1 MANGFF
7 GRFGETL
14 SARDDEEL
22 WRRLSEIDASVVTRE
37 GIEMERY
44 CVVHYLRTLARSG
57 LLEYPFDINKRE
69 RPDCRV
75 QTGERIYGLEVTE
88 AGPEEHQAALTKLE
102 KKHAKAL
109 EAGEKPPVLIGVKT
123 VVQPKTVSA
132 KETASGRETASD
144 RRSARREKP
153 FVRDEGKRRWTEDI
167 VKCVDK
173 KTEEKLDDYEVFDED
188 HLLIGDST
196 PYPIPW
202 TVTELPGQL
211 AAALKDRYPPAKRK
225 FGRISVLRG
234 RVLMY
239 DVTGLGHL
247 LPVPPSKS
255 LAPLRPL
262 TRLGVDEQSI
272 ADFCRQHHIRK
283 LGFFGSI
290 REDRF
295 GPDSDVDVLVEFEP
309 GQRMGLLRLA
319 GIELELGQ
327 VLGRKADLRTA
338 PDLSR
343 YFREEVVREKTD
355 LAYVHAAG

>member
-1 MANGFF
+1 MTDPFF
-7 GRFGETL
+7 RRFGDTL
-14 SARDDEEL
+14 SASDGEEL
-22 WRRLSEIDASVVTRE
+22 WQRLSEIDASVVTRE
-37 GIEMERY
+37 RIEMERY
-44 CVVHYLRTLARSG
+44 TVVHYLRTLARSG
-57 LLEYPFDINKRE
+57 LLEYPFAIDKRE

-75 QTGERIYGLEVTE
+75 RSGEHVYGLEVTE
-88 AGPEEHQAALTKLE
+88 AGPEEHQAALTRLDR
-102 KKHAKAL
+102 APSGSVL
-109 EAGEKPPVLIGVKT
+109 VGEKT
-123 VVQPKTVSA
+123 VVKPG
-132 KETASGRETASD
+132 TALGRKL
-144 RRSARREKP
+144 ARREKP
-153 FVRDEGKRRWTEDI
+153 FVGDEGTRRWTDDI

-173 KTEEKLDDYEVFDED
+173 KTAEKLDDYKAFDED

-196 PYPIPW
+196 PYPIRW
-202 TVTELPGQL
+202 TVTELPGRL
-211 AAALKDRYPPAKRK
+211 AAALKGRYPPAKRK
-225 FGRISVLRG
+225 FGRISVLRD

-262 TRLGVDEQSI
+262 TRLGVDEQPL
-272 ADFCRQHHIRK
+272 ADFCRQHQIRK
-283 LGFFGSI
+283 LGFFGSV
-290 REDRF
+290 REERF

-327 VLGRKADLRTA
+327 LLGRKADLRTV

-355 LAYVHAAG
+355 LAYVHAVG